1 MPLRW
6 GWWDVR
12 ATQGACPLVARPGA
26 AADWL
31 GPCLQA
37 SLGSL
42 SNMGSMPAS
51 LSINSVL
58 DPSKLAGEGPGS
70 RQSSIQIRT
79 QPQFRSDS
87 ISSSQPQQGM
97 GANPPPSPTPAAS
110 QQQANMA
117 ALFNP
122 FAVARQQDPLGS
134 SVPLPVV
141 SMLQVS
147 LRGGWVLADG
157 LAPL

>member
-1 MPLRW
+1 MNP
-6 GWWDVR
+6 
-12 ATQGACPLVARPGA
+12 CA

-31 GPCLQA
+31 SPCLQA

-42 SNMGSMPAS
+42 PNMGSLPANLGSLPAS

-87 ISSSQPQQGM
+87 ISSSHPQQGM

-147 LRGGWVLADG
+147 LCKGVGAR
-157 LAPL
+157 

>member
-1 MPLRW
+1 MGSLP
-6 GWWDVR
+6 
-12 ATQGACPLVARPGA
+12 AN
-26 AADWL
+26 
-31 GPCLQA
+31 
-37 SLGSL
+37 LGSL
-42 SNMGSMPAS
+42 PAS

-87 ISSSQPQQGM
+87 ISSSHPQQGM

-147 LRGGWVLADG
+147 LCKGVGAR
-157 LAPL
+157 

>member
-1 MPLRW
+1 M
-6 GWWDVR
+6 
-12 ATQGACPLVARPGA
+12 ATPGA
-26 AADWL
+26 AADGL
-31 GPCLQA
+31 SLCLQA

-42 SNMGSMPAS
+42 PNMGSLPAS
-51 LSINSVL
+51 LSINSGL

-79 QPQFRSDS
+79 QPQFCSDS

-97 GANPPPSPTPAAS
+97 GGNPPPSPTPAAS
-110 QQQANMA
+110 QQQANIA

-141 SMLQVS
+141 SMLQVT
-147 LRGGWVLADG
+147 LCGRAVLADG
-157 LAPL
+157 LP